1 MPSSHLCVQ
10 CGFDLARIRA
20 QRDPQL
26 GLWLVQCPECERFAA
41 RRRQHPAV
49 LWFRNFR
56 KLDWTLGLLAVQTV
70 LLFFATLF
78 TMMAIV
84 YTAEELFSRSFERQ
98 QIEIAIIYFIIPA
111 LVGLWLTAGFPHLA
125 RWKVWLGWGGWILSI
140 VAVSFTMQMLDAMG
154 NWAWYG
160 YGNAPIA
167 GMTVANRWQRAL
179 EASDASMW
187 LQGLIYLP
195 WQLVALWVGWPLGRF
210 ARWFFLTV
218 RRTMFRYR
226 LRRRRV
232 AFQN

>member
-26 GLWLVQCPECERFAA
+26 GIWLVQCPECERFAA

-49 LWFRNFR
+49 LWFRSFR

-84 YTAEELFSRSFERQ
+84 YTAEELFSRPFERQ

-111 LVGLWLTAGFPHLA
+111 LVGVWLTAGFPHIP
-125 RWKVWLGWGGWILSI
+125 RWKMWLGWGGWILFI
-140 VAVSFTMQMLDAMG
+140 VAVTVIMQMLDAMG
-154 NWAWYG
+154 GWGWYG
-160 YGNAPIA
+160 YQSGSPTPLMDRWRIA
-167 GMTVANRWQRAL
+167 I
-179 EASDASMW
+179 ESSDVSMW
-187 LQGLIYLP
+187 LRGLIYLP
-195 WQLVALWVGWPLGRF
+195 WQLVALWVGWPAGRF
-210 ARWFFLTV
+210 ARWFFLTA
-218 RRTMFRYR
+218 RRGMFRFR